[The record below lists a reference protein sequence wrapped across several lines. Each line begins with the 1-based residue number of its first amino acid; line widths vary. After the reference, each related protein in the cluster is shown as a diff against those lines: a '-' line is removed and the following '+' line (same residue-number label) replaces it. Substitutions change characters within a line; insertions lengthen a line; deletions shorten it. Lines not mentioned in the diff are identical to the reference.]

1 MRERAFVEGKIA
13 RHRANDL
20 AFTKHILAHPP
31 RRIHA
36 LFGVTRCLGAH
47 RLQRWWTGAMSV
59 APTPLALEADECE
72 GEGPVPGAD
81 ACCYRCFSC
90 CCCPPM
96 CALLYT
102 AYNICCFTLKWSKP
116 TAADAADDAFTE
128 HALLLSKGT
137 ARFAG
142 PEPNCTM
149 IIGNALVRRALARFA
164 EREAAGEVD
173 RSPGYLGVTQYGRVW
188 PENPWKSIALGAD
201 KAHHDQMRPLVAKL
215 MGSAQLSGAWS
226 AESLRASADAF
237 FEKRTSVDLDVDLQ
251 VWVQQ
256 VLHRVNL
263 GIELSEAEA
272 KQVFGLF
279 NPMAV
284 NACLP
289 VRGSAVASNPMAVH
303 ACLPVRDTPLRWHRN
318 PDSPWPHRCYT
329 CSPA

>member
-1 MRERAFVEGKIA
+1 
-13 RHRANDL
+13 
-20 AFTKHILAHPP
+20 
-31 RRIHA
+31 
-36 LFGVTRCLGAH
+36 
-47 RLQRWWTGAMSV
+47 MSV